1 MNYSSF
7 YQKII
12 KAYSLVPRYF
22 LNGYTFSPIQVFT
35 EVTYRCNL
43 ECDFCQFLQAGPRN
57 RQEEMSI
64 EEFLW
69 ILKDV
74 RRGALIS
81 FTGGEPFV
89 KPGFVRL
96 LDGVSKTNRTHIFTN
111 ATLITDEIA
120 ARLVQLGARNILDNG
135 LVLIGISLEG
145 LEETHNKIVKRGWA
159 YQRTVSAIKSL
170 VKHKRERNKK
180 YPLIEIKAVI
190 SEKNVKEIHPLFS
203 LARELGADIFN
214 IMMMS
219 MVPNVSRISGTYHSP
234 FNPPPAVEGVDT
246 DLLKG
251 QLYRIRNE
259 ADGIQLRTTPQ
270 GISFGEIISH
280 YENKFRIRDYTCYFP
295 WYGLTVTACG
305 DVIICPYAKI
315 GNLREGGLKR
325 LFNSDKARR
334 FRKKLKKHRVFPGC
348 LGCCCLTKKGAFIS

>member
-22 LNGYTFSPIQVFT
+22 PNGYAFSPIQVFV
-35 EVTYRCNL
+35 EVTYKCNL
-43 ECDFCQFLQAGPRN
+43 ECEFCQFLQAGPLLN
-57 RQEEMSI
+57 QQELSI
-64 EEFLW
+64 EDFMQALGE
-69 ILKDV
+69 V
-74 RRGALIS
+74 RRGAVIS

-96 LDGVSKTNRTHIFTN
+96 LERMSKTNRTHIFTN
-111 ATLITDEIA
+111 GTLITDETA
-120 ARLVQLGARNILDNG
+120 ACLVELGARNIFDTG

-145 LEETHNKIVKRGWA
+145 LQETHNKIVKRSWA
-159 YQRTVSAIKSL
+159 YQRTLSAIESL
-170 VKHKRERNKK
+170 VKYKRERNKK

-190 SEKNVKEIHPLFS
+190 SEKNVKEIHALFS
-203 LARELGADIFN
+203 LAKELGADIFN

-251 QLYRIRNE
+251 QLNRIRNE

-280 YENKFRIRDYTCYFP
+280 YEKKFRLRDYTCYFP

-315 GNLREGGLKR
+315 GNLREGGLKS

-334 FRKKLKKHRVFPGC
+334 FRKKLKKHQVFPGC